1 MKNAVALRVRPNL
14 MTAISAILALLSLA
28 ISIEIGTQMQQAH
41 AIAVIGGFLIG
52 LPLLLI
58 VLPTI
63 LRLLKF

>member
-1 MKNAVALRVRPNL
+1 